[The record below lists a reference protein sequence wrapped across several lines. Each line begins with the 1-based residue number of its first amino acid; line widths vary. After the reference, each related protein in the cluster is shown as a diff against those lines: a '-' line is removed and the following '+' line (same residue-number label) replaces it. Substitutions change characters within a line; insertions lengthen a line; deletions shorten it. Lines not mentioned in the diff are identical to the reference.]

1 MQKEVS
7 CSNTELVCIG
17 EMMYDGVGDQIRIEL
32 SDLDDKLWVRYE
44 VMDNMTLSYDS
55 AIEFVAVMNNDFFNS
70 LSKAHQRI
78 ILNAA
83 ARVEKELRDQVYAGE
98 ASMVKEVE
106 DKINVIHLSDAER
119 AQWVDATK
127 SVVDRFV
134 KENGSVAEQVV
145 AAGRGL

>member
-1 MQKEVS
+1 
-7 CSNTELVCIG
+7 
-17 EMMYDGVGDQIRIEL
+17 
-32 SDLDDKLWVRYE
+32 
-44 VMDNMTLSYDS
+44 
-55 AIEFVAVMNNDFFNS
+55 
-70 LSKAHQRI
+70 
-78 ILNAA
+78 
-83 ARVEKELRDQVYAGE
+83 
-98 ASMVKEVE
+98 MVKEVE